1 MKAGVRAIGVAES
14 YREADSTLAAAVV
27 RASRVVDGLAFDTCA
42 VGGTDATETVVS
54 LVDRLDREDARYLLL
69 AGVAPAWFNFFD
81 LPAIRERVDRPVVSV
96 GFEESDS
103 LEPALRAAFD
113 GDALDERLA
122 VYRRQPDR
130 RPVEL
135 DDGTVYVRA
144 AGLDAEEAADVVRA
158 FTPEGG
164 RPEPLRV
171 ARLAARAA
179 DERFVGGDGGPGGEG
194 DGGDR

>member
-1 MKAGVRAIGVAES
+1 MKRGVRAIGVAES
-14 YREADSTLAAAVV
+14 YRTEYSTLAAAVV

-42 VGGTDATETVVS
+42 VGGTDATETLVS

-81 LPAIRERVDRPVVSV
+81 LPTVRERVDRPVLSV
-96 GFEESDS
+96 AFEDS
-103 LEPALRAAFD
+103 EGLEGPLREAFD

-122 VYRRQPDR
+122 VYRRQPER
-130 RPVEL
+130 RRVEL

-144 AGLDAEEAADVVRA
+144 AGLGPDEAAEVVRA

-179 DERFVGGDGGPGGEG
+179 DERFVGGEDANGGG
-194 DGGDR
+194 DSGGDR

>member
-1 MKAGVRAIGVAES
+1 MKRGVRAIGVAES
-14 YREADSTLAAAVV
+14 YRTEYSTLAAAVV
-27 RASRVVDGLAFDTCA
+27 RASRVTDGLAFDTCT

-81 LPAIRERVDRPVVSV
+81 LPAIRERVDRPVLSV
-96 GFEESDS
+96 AFEDS
-103 LEPALRAAFD
+103 GGLEGPLRAAFD
-113 GDALDERLA
+113 GDALEERLA
-122 VYRRQPDR
+122 AYRRQPDR

-144 AGLDAEEAADVVRA
+144 AGLDADEAADVVRA

-179 DERFVGGDGGPGGEG
+179 DERFVGGDGSDG
-194 DGGDR
+194 DDAGD